1 MNKSEL
7 FSKAHNVARNIM
19 MVYTMAY
26 RAAFA
31 EALRRVYA
39 SFKREAESAVE
50 ASKPARVIYLDVP
63 YSQKDKAKKA
73 GAKWDAVARSWYVL
87 ASSVPFALKSWARND
102 NYSARILSTTCYGI

>member
-1 MNKSEL
+1 MNKSEI
-7 FSKAHNVARNIM
+7 FARAHSAARNIR
-19 MVYTMAY
+19 MVSTMSY

-39 SFKREAESAVE
+39 NIKIEAARAVE

-73 GAKWDAVARSWYVL
+73 GAKWDATARSWYVV
-87 ASSVPFALKSWARND
+87 ASVVPFALQQWAGSA
-102 NYSARILSTTCYGI
+102 NYSARVLSTTCYA